1 MAVLF
6 ILPIGWGIL
15 IGLVLAHSFEL
26 PKLSVVIFLSL
37 SLLAVPW
44 LWLYKLNRAII
55 TAIFFCGICLG
66 AMIWLNAQTP
76 NQYQNLI
83 GAQINTTGT
92 ILDRPTITASG
103 NQALIIRPDGFSQNL
118 RASLFHHTVARG
130 GERVWIRGLI
140 KQPENFSSFNYV
152 KFLEKNNVY
161 AELGKAKIIVIGL
174 PPENFG
180 SLLGKLRQQV
190 IRRSENL
197 LNEES
202 SAIILGMLIGQKEQL
217 PTEIETAFQKS
228 GLIHILVVSGFNLT
242 IIALGVGVLAT
253 LFGRRRTDLF
263 ALLLIWQF
271 VILVGASA
279 AVVRA
284 GIMSSILI
292 LARLSGRLAAAK
304 ASLLIAVVIMCIL
317 NPLQLFYDIGF
328 QLSVAATIGV
338 LEASRWRARFCREDW
353 LSELLWPSL
362 GAIVCTAPLIA
373 NYFGTF
379 SVVAPLANLLVLP
392 MIPYLMLFGALAL
405 LPAAHLIFV
414 PLTEFLVAV
423 QLYVVNWLANWQYSQ
438 LNIQPDLSTV
448 ISYYVV
454 LIIIVWSIS
463 HHQILQLK
471 ESTQRDTITKIII

>member
-6 ILPIGWGIL
+6 ILPISWGIL
-15 IGLVLAHSFEL
+15 FGLVLAHSFEL
-26 PKLSVVIFLSL
+26 PKLSIFISLSL
-37 SLLAVPW
+37 SLLTVPW
-44 LWLYKLNRAII
+44 LWFYKLNRATII
-55 TAIFFCGICLG
+55 ATFFCGTCLG
-66 AMIWLNAQTP
+66 VMIWLNAQTY

-83 GAQINTTGT
+83 GAQLNTTGT
-92 ILDRPTITASG
+92 IIDRPTTTASG
-103 NQALIIRPDGFSQNL
+103 NQALIIRPDGFSQDL

-130 GERVWIRGLI
+130 GERVWIRGQI
-140 KQPENFSSFNYV
+140 KQPENFSNFNYV

-174 PPENFG
+174 PPENLG
-180 SLLGKLRQQV
+180 SWLGILRQQV
-190 IRRSENL
+190 IRRSERV

-304 ASLLIAVVIMCIL
+304 ASLLIAVVVMCIF

-338 LEASRWRARFCREDW
+338 LEASRWRARFGKEDW

-379 SVVAPLANLLVLP
+379 SLVAPLANLLVLP

-405 LPAAHLIFV
+405 LPVAQLIFV

-423 QLYVVNWLANWQYSQ
+423 QLYIVNWLANWQYSQ
-438 LNIQPDLSTV
+438 LQVQPHFSILLA
-448 ISYYVV
+448 YYFI
-454 LIIIVWSIS
+454 LILIVWFMK